1 VKRLRTPD
9 YATGLAGLV
18 LLSSIFAPWYTLA
31 DGTYDGWRSTAR
43 IDIWL
48 LITALLAIA
57 VPLVTAA
64 KDTPALPVA
73 MDVLTWWAAIVAILL
88 ALYRMLVVASPSGEH
103 ADGRSWG
110 IFLAFAAALATFLAA
125 HWALRTETAPG
136 LRPGPEVRAM
146 PTPPVTDPL
155 TPPT

>member
-1 VKRLRTPD
+1 MKRLRTPD

-18 LLSSIFAPWYTLA
+18 LLSAIFAPWYKIA
-31 DGTYDGWRSTAR
+31 DGTVDGWRSTGY

-48 LITALLAIA
+48 LITVLLAFA

-73 MDVLTWWAAIVAILL
+73 MDVLTWWAALISIVLTLFRLINKANDEF
-88 ALYRMLVVASPSGEH
+88 VT
-103 ADGRSWG
+103 GRSWG
-110 IFLAFAAALATFLAA
+110 IFLAFGAAVATFLAA
-125 HWALRTETAPG
+125 HWATRTETAPG